1 MKELNKFRAFLNE
14 NKADVFDYADRIMG
28 AGEPEDIDLVGL
40 VDYYAENPDEIPEPM
55 DAEIFVANADAIR
68 DRVADYVAMMGEGK
82 DEIDEG
88 LFDKVIQKLKDKR
101 AAKKEKERFTKGL
114 DMKDFRGKG
123 TPEIDPEFTAGLEEI
138 SLRGLMG
145 RDMKGEDIAADP
157 KKLEKLLGKVMAHI
171 DDKSAADK
179 VRQWLKMDVV
189 EFPDTDYADPENLK
203 LTAKAAMYY
212 LNQDMDDDL
221 PEMPQLNEGMYQEVD
236 NMLSKTAVHM
246 KADDFVDE
254 LIEELEA
261 MKGAIPFLH
270 KALKTIMANNNIPE

>member
-1 MKELNKFRAFLNE
+1 MKELNKFRDFLNE

-28 AGEPEDIDLVGL
+28 AGDIEYIDPVAL
-40 VDYYAENPDEIPEPM
+40 VDYYAKNPDEIPEPM
-55 DAEIFVANADAIR
+55 DANIFVANADAIR

-114 DMKDFRGKG
+114 DMKDFRKG
-123 TPEIDPEFTAGLEEI
+123 APEIDPEFTAGLEE
-138 SLRGLMG
+138 GT
-145 RDMKGEDIAADP
+145 
-157 KKLEKLLGKVMAHI
+157 V
-171 DDKSAADK
+171 
-179 VRQWLKMDVV
+179 
-189 EFPDTDYADPENLK
+189 
-203 LTAKAAMYY
+203 
-212 LNQDMDDDL
+212 
-221 PEMPQLNEGMYQEVD
+221 NEGMYQEVD
-236 NMLSKTAVHM
+236 DMLSKTAVHM

>member
-1 MKELNKFRAFLNE
+1 MKELNKFRDFLNE

-28 AGEPEDIDLVGL
+28 AGVDDPIGLIDFYDDNIEDL
-40 VDYYAENPDEIPEPM
+40 PEPM
-55 DAEIFVANADAIR
+55 DPKIFKANIDAIKA
-68 DRVADYVAMMGEGK
+68 RVSEYQKMMGEGK

-88 LFDKVIQKLKDKR
+88 MFDKIIQKLKDKR

-123 TPEIDPEFTAGLEEI
+123 APEIDPEFTAGLEE
-138 SLRGLMG
+138 GT
-145 RDMKGEDIAADP
+145 
-157 KKLEKLLGKVMAHI
+157 V
-171 DDKSAADK
+171 
-179 VRQWLKMDVV
+179 
-189 EFPDTDYADPENLK
+189 
-203 LTAKAAMYY
+203 
-212 LNQDMDDDL
+212 
-221 PEMPQLNEGMYQEVD
+221 NEGMYQEVD